1 MYNVILQIWWR
12 ANYRYTFIIL
22 ILDYWYSHLSRTCT
36 TVLSERVLDSTQ
48 SASFNLRTWI
58 IKHCQFT
65 ILWESLR
72 YLISVI
78 SVIVGRKCSLTSLS
92 FLPILVQRLK
102 KIRIGK
108 CFCEFQLVYNVYL
121 PHDITWLENIVYVT
135 FENFTKTYLHLYIS
149 MDRGKKETHRARSNV
164 NIVSWSKL
172 HVAACIS
179 GKPELMNIPPL
190 ASLPCRQR
198 FNVR

>member
-1 MYNVILQIWWR
+1 MYNVILQIWGR

-36 TVLSERVLDSTQ
+36 PVLSERVLDSTP

-72 YLISVI
+72 YLIHVSVI

-92 FLPILVQRLK
+92 FLPILVQRRK
-102 KIRIGK
+102 KNRTGK
-108 CFCEFQLVYNVYL
+108 CFMWICIRVYCL
-121 PHDITWLENIVYVT
+121 PTSRHYMAGKYCIRH
-135 FENFTKTYLHLYIS
+135 FRNFTQTYLHLYIF
-149 MDRGKKETHRARSNV
+149 MDRVHWHRS
-164 NIVSWSKL
+164 VSYL
-172 HVAACIS
+172 Y
-179 GKPELMNIPPL
+179 
-190 ASLPCRQR
+190 
-198 FNVR
+198 